1 MDWRHIILPTKPGKI
16 NFTSF
21 CVEHGRWT
29 RRGGE
34 PLAIFASA
42 TETIAAKELKLA
54 VRVDGDQTEVWNKAA
69 KAQDRLS
76 GVAGAEV
83 RSAAS
88 PSSFAMTMV
97 APVVKSID
105 GYLRQLAG
113 VIDGR
118 SDVIGYAFAIN
129 GKVNSAA
136 VYASHDLFARLWP
149 KLLRS
154 SAVEVVSK
162 YDNRMK
168 FTTAGVAAVRAA
180 RRLGAS

>member
-97 APVVKSID
+97 AAVVKSID

-136 VYASHDLFARLWP
+136 VFRRVIHTPQSKGIPTAAQASAAGRSNRPRSMPKEPVGCSAPAFCPFA
-149 KLLRS
+149 
-154 SAVEVVSK
+154 
-162 YDNRMK
+162 
-168 FTTAGVAAVRAA
+168 
-180 RRLGAS
+180 